1 MIETARIGEW
11 KVNLM
16 LVSRTVEKADDQELL
31 HSAWVSDSPIIC
43 ISVLFHGHTKMF
55 RLGCLNKPEG
65 STNSARELKWQYS
78 SCAWVCMAFPVQS
91 NFFFTKLD
99 VGIPPPPLRKALRH
113 VTSFKAH
120 SCLITMALDHFRTFC
135 CPIEPSAGPT
145 LSHAHS
151 SSILLLLL
159 SNHWLPLQQRS
170 HTEWM
175 EPPEECGHK
184 RRNVIL
190 LSVTPSTRPLRH
202 THAHTHRLTQKHPY
216 KSRHV

>member
-1 MIETARIGEW
+1 M
-11 KVNLM
+11 
-16 LVSRTVEKADDQELL
+16 
-31 HSAWVSDSPIIC
+31 
-43 ISVLFHGHTKMF
+43 
-55 RLGCLNKPEG
+55 RLGVYGLP
-65 STNSARELKWQYS
+65 S
-78 SCAWVCMAFPVQS
+78 PVQ
-91 NFFFTKLD
+91 FFTKLD

-113 VTSFKAH
+113 VTLFKAH

-145 LSHAHS
+145 LSHAHG

-159 SNHWLPLQQRS
+159 SNRWLPLQQRS

-190 LSVTPSTRPLRH
+190 LSATPSTRPLRH
-202 THAHTHRLTQKHPY
+202 TRAHTQTHTEAPLQVQACSNAGGK
-216 KSRHV
+216 KSYYDFFFWWRDLCTWQCASLRQILDPVFEKLF